1 VTSLVRALVLV
12 VALVGFVALAAP
24 ASAYDPKQTFLKG
37 SFVLSGEGG
46 GGAQFNLEGFSDW
59 SQLDYFFFG
68 ARVGYLPFEPAGP
81 GPLWGSFEIGLE
93 PYYQQYTSPQN
104 AFWAGAFL
112 TFKWHFLGL
121 GRVVPYAE
129 LGAGVGGTDLK
140 IREIRTDFAFM
151 LQGGLGASVFVTDR
165 AAIYAGARYLHNSN
179 GGTSSPNRGYE
190 SIGGVGG
197 VSFFFE

>member
-1 VTSLVRALVLV
+1 MTPCVRTLVL
-12 VALVGFVALAAP
+12 ALSLVALAAP
-24 ASAYDPKQTFLKG
+24 ASAYDPKETFLKG
-37 SFVLSGEGG
+37 SVVLSGEGG

-59 SQLDYFFFG
+59 SKLDYFFFG
-68 ARVGYLPFEPAGP
+68 GRVGYLPFEPAGP

-93 PYYQQYTSPQN
+93 PYVQYYTSPGD
-104 AFWAGAFL
+104 AYWVGAFL

-121 GRVVPYAE
+121 GRIVPYAE
-129 LGAGVGGTDLK
+129 LGAGVGGTNLK
-140 IREIRTDFAFM
+140 VREIRSDFAFM

-165 AAIYAGARYLHNSN
+165 TAIYAGARYLHNSN

-190 SIGGVGG
+190 SINGVGG